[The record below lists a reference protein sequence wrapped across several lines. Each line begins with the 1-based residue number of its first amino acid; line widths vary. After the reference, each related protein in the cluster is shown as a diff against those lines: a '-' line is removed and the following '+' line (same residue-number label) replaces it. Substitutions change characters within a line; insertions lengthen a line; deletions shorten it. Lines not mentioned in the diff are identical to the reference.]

1 MRGRELLTELAAEYV
16 DLAYP
21 VVVHTPDGRQAEIH
35 EVTVMA
41 GEIRIE
47 LAWPDASEEG
57 R

>member
-1 MRGRELLTELAAEYV
+1 MTELAAEYV